1 MVLQTYNPENDVIN
15 FANKQDY
22 ETFAKREL
30 AQRKVLLYPPYGEII
45 KPTVIDKN
53 EKKAWE
59 LGDEVALFL
68 RNRCEMEKWGR
79 TEIMGPFP
87 SGVAKVRDLYRINI
101 VVKSMDMEKVKNCLS
116 GSRFRTVKNIYFD
129 VDPITAI

>member
-1 MVLQTYNPENDVIN
+1 M
-15 FANKQDY
+15 
-22 ETFAKREL
+22 
-30 AQRKVLLYPPYGEII
+30 LYPPYGQII
-45 KPTVIDKN
+45 KLTVIDKN

>member
-1 MVLQTYNPENDVIN
+1 M
-15 FANKQDY
+15 AAKQDY
-22 ETFAKREL
+22 GTFARQEL
-30 AQRKVLLYPPYGEII
+30 ALRKELLYPPYCEILKLTI
-45 KPTVIDKN
+45 IDKD
-53 EKKAWE
+53 EKKAWK

-68 RNRCEMEKWGR
+68 RDRYGIEKWEH

-87 SGVAKVRDLYRINI
+87 SGVAKVRDLYRVNI
-101 VVKSMDMEKVKNCLS
+101 VVKSRSMERVKACLA